1 MPRPAKKSETAAP
14 AARSL
19 ETQLWDAA
27 NKMRGAVPPTDYM
40 HVCLGL
46 VFLRYLSSAFETK
59 QAALQAESCD
69 TEDRDEYAAANI
81 YWVPA
86 EARWAQLAAQARA
99 SDIGKRIDDA
109 MRALERDN
117 EALKGVLPKIYG
129 KPDFSSQMLGQLVDL
144 FTNLNLAGTAG
155 FDLLGRVYEFFLGE
169 FSTLQGKTGG
179 EFYTPRSI
187 VDTLVRMIEPVKG
200 RVYDPCCGTGGFFV
214 QSERFIEAH
223 RGRLGDIA
231 IYGQERNPETWRLAR
246 MNLAI
251 RAISADIRWNNEGT
265 FLKDA
270 HPDLRFDYILANPP
284 FNIKDWSGELLRE
297 DKRWTFGVPPA
308 GNANFAWLQHI
319 HHHLGPQGFGGI
331 VLANGS
337 MSSDSG
343 GEGDIRRA
351 MVEAG
356 AIDCMVALPGQLF
369 FGVQI
374 PACLWILAK
383 NKAAATVH
391 GSKLRDRRNEVLFI
405 DARKVGTMISRTQKN
420 FSEADIAKIATTY
433 HAWRSHTSHSS
444 GSSYSDIPGYC
455 KSATLEDIRA
465 HNHVL
470 TPGRYVGA
478 EDIVDDG
485 DPFDEKMPRLIAELE
500 AQFAESAKLEVQIR
514 ANLKGIFSKSE
525 SEIGE

>member
-1 MPRPAKKSETAAP
+1 MASPTKIKTKPNSKTPKPEQP
-14 AARSL
+14 RSL

-46 VFLRYLSSAFETK
+46 VFLRYLSVAFERK
-59 QAALQAESCD
+59 QAELKSEGAAA
-69 TEDRDEYAAANI
+69 EDRDEYAAANI
-81 YWVPA
+81 FWVPS
-86 EARWAQLAAQARA
+86 EARWSKLAAQAR
-99 SDIGKRIDDA
+99 SPEIGKHLDDA
-109 MRALERDN
+109 MRAIERDN
-117 EALKGVLPKIYG
+117 EPLKGVLPKIYA
-129 KPDFSSQMLGQLVDL
+129 KPDFSPHMLGELVDL
-144 FTNLNLAGTAG
+144 FTNLNLSSAGNG
-155 FDLLGRVYEFFLGE
+155 DFDILGRVYEFFLGE
-169 FSTLQGKTGG
+169 FSAMQGKTGG

-187 VDTLVRMIEPVKG
+187 VSTLVEMIEPVHG

-214 QSERFIEAH
+214 QSETFTEAH
-223 RGRLGDIA
+223 RGKIGDIA

-246 MNLAI
+246 MNLAVRGI
-251 RAISADIRWNNEGT
+251 AADVRWNNEGT

-270 HPDLRFDYILANPP
+270 FPDGRFDYALANPP

-297 DKRWTFGVPPA
+297 DKRWTFGVPPE

-319 HHHLGPQGFGGI
+319 HYHLRPNGYAGI

-351 MVEAG
+351 MVQNG
-356 AIDCMVALPGQLF
+356 AVDCMVALPGQLF

-383 NKAAATVH
+383 NRAAATVE
-391 GSKLRDRRNEVLFI
+391 GRKLRDRRNEVLFI
-405 DARKVGTMISRTQKN
+405 DARQLGHMVSRTQRA
-420 FSEADIAKIATTY
+420 FSDEDIQKIAATY
-433 HAWRSHTSHSS
+433 HAWRTADGYKDTSGFS
-444 GSSYSDIPGYC
+444 
-455 KSATLEDIRA
+455 KAATLDEIRK

-478 EDIVDDG
+478 AEEEDDG
-485 DPFDEKMPRLIAELE
+485 EPFSAKMKRLTAELRLQLSE
-500 AQFAESAKLEVQIR
+500 GAKLERSIKLTLR
-514 ANLKGIFSKSE
+514 DLGY
-525 SEIGE
+525 GD